1 MPHAR
6 RDITKLPDLSQAS
19 GRVAPVRSRMPV
31 YVDLLPPCN
40 NACPAGENIQE
51 WLRLLKLGDAHAAW
65 VQLTRDNPFPAI
77 HGRVCYHPCESACN
91 RAELDS
97 AISIHGV
104 ERYLGDMA
112 LEKEWRFPAPPPSSG
127 RTVLVVGAGP
137 SGLSA
142 AYHLARLGHEV
153 EIHDTSPQP
162 GGMMRYGIPE
172 YRLPRDVIDGEV
184 ARLTAMGVRIVN
196 DHTVKDLHGRADAMA
211 TSTRSSWRSA
221 PT

>member
-1 MPHAR
+1 MPEAR
-6 RDITKLPDLSQAS
+6 RDITKLPDLSQAA

-51 WLRLLKLGDAHAAW
+51 WLRLLKLGDPQAAW
-65 VQLTRDNPFPAI
+65 LQLTRDNPFPAI

-91 RAELDS
+91 RADLDS

-112 LEKEWRFPAPPPSSG
+112 LEQGWRFPAPPPASG
-127 RTVLVVGAGP
+127 RKVLVVGAGP

-153 EIHDTSPQP
+153 EIRDTSPEP

-184 ARLTAMGVRIVN
+184 ARLLAMGVRIV
-196 DHTVKDLHGRADAMA
+196 T
-211 TSTRSSWRSA
+211 
-221 PT
+221 